1 MPKQHSFL
9 VIGRAK
15 EQNCAIH
22 AYAYRGVCNNKHTHT
37 HTHTHRHM
45 LKTTTKGKKD
55 NKSKSWKDQEQ
66 KMDNWKPSGAGF
78 WL

>member
-37 HTHTHRHM
+37 HTQTHAKNNNKR
-45 LKTTTKGKKD
+45 KKG
-55 NKSKSWKDQEQ
+55 
-66 KMDNWKPSGAGF
+66 
-78 WL
+78 